1 MHSQGATGAK
11 AAQIER
17 TTTERRVLSE
27 APRRRLLIVSPH
39 FPPTDAV
46 DMHRVRMNLRHYREH
61 GWEPLVLT
69 VEPAATGRLVDPSLL
84 EILPTNI
91 EVHRCGALPLTWAR
105 RLGVSDI
112 ALRSYMHMRSA
123 GDALIRSRRPDLI
136 LFSTTAFLTMA
147 LGPRWRRRYGVPF
160 VLDLHDPWHA
170 APPGSARF
178 QRRGFKHQLMRQ
190 THQAAEARTAPAA
203 SGFISVSDAY
213 VEALRQ
219 RYPSLH
225 RVPAETAPFGYADE
239 DVEAAA
245 RLGRAWQFAPQ
256 DEAAL
261 TCVSAGR
268 IAPPMLSSLETFV
281 SMLAT
286 ARTQAV
292 APLADMRAGFLGT
305 GYQATGNPA
314 VGAGAAARFSVADRV
329 FERADRAPL
338 LDALKT
344 LLEADALLILGSE
357 DAAYQPSKLYQYLSL
372 AKPLLCIAPG
382 ASALARIVGDLDT
395 VIFIPTETAD
405 MAAAVRGAAAKL
417 FCLLADKGG
426 DTYAERQDLL
436 ERFNARALAA
446 RECALFERALAYSRA
461 SE

>member
-1 MHSQGATGAK
+1 MHSRAAAGAD

-17 TTTERRVLSE
+17 ATMERRVESD

-39 FPPTDAV
+39 FPPADAV
-46 DMHRVRMNLRHYREH
+46 DMHRVRMNVRHYREH

-69 VEPAATGRLVDPSLL
+69 VDPAATGRLVDPSLL
-84 EILPTNI
+84 EILPANI
-91 EVHRCGALPLTWAR
+91 EVHRCGALPLALAR
-105 RLGVSDI
+105 PLGVSDI
-112 ALRSYMHMRSA
+112 ALRSYLHMRSA
-123 GDALIRSRRPDLI
+123 GDTLIRSRRPDLI

-178 QRRGFKHQLMRQ
+178 QRSGFKHRMMRQ
-190 THQAAEARTAPAA
+190 THRAAEARTAPAA

-213 VEALRQ
+213 IEALRQ
-219 RYPSLH
+219 SYPSLH
-225 RVPAETAPFGYADE
+225 SVPAETAPFGYADE

-245 RLGRAWQFAPQ
+245 RLGRAWRFTPQ
-256 DEAAL
+256 DEATL

-286 ARTQAV
+286 ARTQGIE
-292 APLADMRAGFLGT
+292 PLADMRAGFLGT
-305 GYQATGNPA
+305 GYQASGNPA
-314 VGAGAAARFSVADRV
+314 IAAAAAARFSVADRV
-329 FERADRAPL
+329 FERPGRAPL

-344 LLEADALLILGSE
+344 LLEADVLLILGSE

-382 ASALARIVGDLDT
+382 ASALARTVGDLDS
-395 VIFIPTETAD
+395 VAFVPTETAD
-405 MAAAVRGAAAKL
+405 LPAAARGAAAKL
-417 FCLLADKGG
+417 SRLLADKGG
-426 DTYAERQDLL
+426 DAYAERQALL
-436 ERFNARALAA
+436 QRFNARALAA
-446 RECALFERALAYSRA
+446 RECALFERALAYSRE